1 METLSLNTCR
11 LHGSPKSS
19 TATVSPMHR
28 GQHLDLMDDNNCIPF
43 PKENHTNSPVSITP
57 IIDHPSMSTPSR
69 RQQQLS
75 SATSTTAT
83 ATASTIHQTNAADL
97 DSSTSN
103 RGAKSSTS
111 QQQVVPK
118 PETIR
123 NRWHTCPELHK
134 AMDGVTYIADH
145 TKKEEESTKVI
156 FLIVNQNYLNSL
168 IVYDILIKNMM
179 MIIVWK

>member
-69 RQQQLS
+69 RQHQQLS
-75 SATSTTAT
+75 SATTAT
-83 ATASTIHQTNAADL
+83 AATTSSSNAAEL
-97 DSSTSN
+97 DSSSSN
-103 RGAKSSTS
+103 RGGAKSSTS
-111 QQQVVPK
+111 QVVPK
-118 PETIR
+118 PENIR

-145 TKKEEESTKVI
+145 TKKEEESTKV
-156 FLIVNQNYLNSL
+156 NSNL
-168 IVYDILIKNMM
+168 YKIQEIPCTFFKTDFCYIYNFR
-179 MIIVWK
+179 